1 VKISGDMS
9 VFKDSLTER
18 AEEYRKIGERSRAQ
32 GALHHQFA
40 IGDGFV
46 LVTDEWESEAAFQKF
61 FSDPELM
68 TFIASAGADASVR
81 PEITI
86 GESVDSPDK
95 F

>member
-1 VKISGDMS
+1 
-9 VFKDSLTER
+9 
-18 AEEYRKIGERSRAQ
+18 
-32 GALHHQFA
+32 
-40 IGDGFV
+40 
-46 LVTDEWESEAAFQKF
+46 
-61 FSDPELM
+61 M